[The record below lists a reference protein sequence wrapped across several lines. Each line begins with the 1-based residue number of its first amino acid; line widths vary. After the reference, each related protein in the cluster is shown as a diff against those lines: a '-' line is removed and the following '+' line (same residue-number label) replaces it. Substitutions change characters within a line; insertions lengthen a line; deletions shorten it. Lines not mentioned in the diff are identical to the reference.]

1 MWDDFISSQIQRTN
15 RNLFLAGTAVL
26 TILGLHLAATWRDA
40 YNFVFGP
47 FPIQSSELVSIS
59 NPDAAK
65 HYFLRVQGDKSYPT
79 GMGQLEEG
87 SSNKLRTSIVALVV
101 NKRLLLVDTQKDNHQ
116 LQYTGTLM
124 AVPTEVSNGLIR
136 KWEKERPDLKGAFLP
151 FMLDATGFRT
161 KGDNLL
167 VAAGGVGFGIL
178 GVVLIGIPLRRK
190 MQPESHPLL
199 TQLAKYGGLQ
209 DVRMRI
215 DSEMRSEGGGEKF
228 GAMQVTTNWLI
239 HAAAYK
245 TNVMA
250 TRDVVWA
257 YPKVTKHY
265 HSGIPT
271 GKTYSA
277 IIRDSKGQSVEVSGK
292 KDSVPKMMESLQR
305 RMPWV
310 MIGFSKELEA
320 LWLKEKPKFFQLVE
334 QRRASLAGATR

>member
-1 MWDDFISSQIQRTN
+1 MWDDFISGQIRRTN

-26 TILGLHLAATWRDA
+26 TILGLLLAATWRDT

-47 FPIQSSELVSIS
+47 FPIQNSELVSIS
-59 NPDAAK
+59 NPDAPK
-65 HYFLRVQGDKSYPT
+65 HYFVRVQGEKVFAT
-79 GMGQLEEG
+79 GMREVDASDQ
-87 SSNKLRTSIVALVV
+87 NKVRAEIVALVV
-101 NKRLLLVDTQKDNHQ
+101 EKRLLLVKTPIDNNQ
-116 LQYTGTLM
+116 VQFTGTLT
-124 AVPTEVSNGLIR
+124 AIPAEVSKGAVR
-136 KWEKERPDLKGAFLP
+136 RWDEKHPDLKGAYLP
-151 FMLDATGFRT
+151 FMVDATGFR
-161 KGDNLL
+161 KGDNLW
-167 VAAGGVGFGIL
+167 AAGGGVAFGIL
-178 GVVLIGIPLRRK
+178 GLVLVGIPLRRK
-190 MQPESHPLL
+190 LQPENHPLL

-228 GAMQVTTNWLI
+228 GAMQITTNWLI

-277 IIRDSKGQSVEVSGK
+277 IIRDSKGQSVEISGK

-320 LWLKEKPKFFQLVE
+320 LWLREKPKFFQLVE

>member
-1 MWDDFISSQIQRTN
+1 MWDDFISGQIRRTS
-15 RNLFLAGTAVL
+15 RNLFLMGGAIL
-26 TILGLHLAATWRDA
+26 IILGLLLAAGWRDT
-40 YNFVFGP
+40 YNFIFGP
-47 FPIQSSELVSIS
+47 FPTQSSELVSIS
-59 NPDAAK
+59 NPDSPK
-65 HYFLRVQGDKSYPT
+65 NYFVKVQGEESFAT
-79 GMGQLEEG
+79 GMREVDASDHDKIRAE
-87 SSNKLRTSIVALVV
+87 IVALVIE
-101 NKRLLLVDTQKDNHQ
+101 KRLLLVKAPADNHQ
-116 LQYTGTLM
+116 LQLTGTLT
-124 AVPTEVSNGLIR
+124 AIPVEVSNGAVR
-136 KWEKERPDLKGAFLP
+136 RWDEKHPDLKGAYLP
-151 FMLDATGFRT
+151 FMLDATGFR
-161 KGDNLL
+161 KGDNLV
-167 VAAGGVGFGIL
+167 VAAVGAGL
-178 GVVLIGIPLRRK
+178 GVLGLVLIGIPVRRK

-215 DSEMRSEGGGEKF
+215 DSEMRSEGGGETF

-277 IIRDSKGQSVEVSGK
+277 IIRDSKGQSVEISGK
-292 KDSVPKMMESLQR
+292 KDSVPKMLESLQR

-310 MIGFSKELEA
+310 LIGFSKELEA
-320 LWLKEKPKFFQLVE
+320 LWLREKPKFLQLIE